1 MKKVISV
8 NSSVDIIIE
17 KLNQKVRTKVKIE
30 DKLGVTEYY
39 FWGDKISQNTFVW
52 DSARNV
58 NNFLRIKGEIVEKDQ
73 ENSEIY
79 LKVINKPSYYVIYAL
94 AVWFVLIALLSRK
107 YFFAIFAVV
116 FVGVAWIVK
125 YKYFDDVVADI
136 KSIVGVCKE

>member
-79 LKVINKPSYYVIYAL
+79 LKVINKPSYYVIYVL
-94 AVWFVLIALLSRK
+94 AVFFVLIALLSSK

-116 FVGVAWIVK
+116 FVVIAWIVK

-136 KSIVGVCKE
+136 NSIVGVCKE

>member
-8 NSSVDIIIE
+8 NSPADITID

-30 DKLGVTEYY
+30 DKLGATDYY
-39 FWGDKISQNTFVW
+39 FWGDKISQNTFAW

-58 NNFLRIKGEIVEKDQ
+58 NNFLRLKGEIVEKDR
-73 ENSEIY
+73 ENSEIH
-79 LKVINKPSYYVIYAL
+79 LKVINKPSYYVIYIL
-94 AVWFVLIALLSRK
+94 AVWFVLIALLSSK

-116 FVGVAWIVK
+116 FVVIAWIVK

-136 KSIVGVCKE
+136 NSIVGVCEE

>member
-30 DKLGVTEYY
+30 DKLRVTEYY

-79 LKVINKPSYYVIYAL
+79 LKVINKPSYYVIYVL
-94 AVWFVLIALLSRK
+94 AVFFVLIALLSSK

-136 KSIVGVCKE
+136 KSIAGVCEE

>member
-8 NSSVDIIIE
+8 NSPADIIIE

-30 DKLGVTEYY
+30 DKLGVTDYY
-39 FWGDKISQNTFVW
+39 FWGEKITQNTFLW

-79 LKVINKPSYYVIYAL
+79 LKVINKPSYYVICAL
-94 AVWFVLIALLSRK
+94 AVWFVLIALLSSK

-136 KSIVGVCKE
+136 NSIVGVREE

>member
-94 AVWFVLIALLSRK
+94 AVWFVLIALLSSK

-136 KSIVGVCKE
+136 KSIVRVCEE

>member
-8 NSSVDIIIE
+8 NSPVDIIIE

-79 LKVINKPSYYVIYAL
+79 LKVINKPSYYVIYVL
-94 AVWFVLIALLSRK
+94 AVFFVLIALLSSK

>member
-79 LKVINKPSYYVIYAL
+79 LKVINKPSYYVIYVL
-94 AVWFVLIALLSRK
+94 AVFFVIIALLSSK

-116 FVGVAWIVK
+116 FVVIAWIVK

-136 KSIVGVCKE
+136 NSIAGVCEE

>member
-8 NSSVDIIIE
+8 NSPADITID

-30 DKLGVTEYY
+30 DKLGVTDYY

-58 NNFLRIKGEIVEKDQ
+58 NNFLRLKGEIVEKDQ
-73 ENSEIY
+73 ENSEIH
-79 LKVINKPSYYVIYAL
+79 LKVINKPSYYVIYIL
-94 AVWFVLIALLSRK
+94 AVFFVLIALLSSK
-107 YFFAIFAVV
+107 YFFAIFAVA

-136 KSIVGVCKE
+136 NSIVGVCKE

>member
-79 LKVINKPSYYVIYAL
+79 LKVINKPSYYVIYVL
-94 AVWFVLIALLSRK
+94 AVFFVLIALLSSK
-107 YFFAIFAVV
+107 YFFAIFAIV

-136 KSIVGVCKE
+136 NSIVGVCEE

>member
-1 MKKVISV
+1 MKKMISV

-17 KLNQKVRTKVKIE
+17 KLNQKVRTKVKME

-79 LKVINKPSYYVIYAL
+79 LKVINKPSYYVIYVL
-94 AVWFVLIALLSRK
+94 AVFFVLIALLSSK

>member
-8 NSSVDIIIE
+8 NSPADITIE

-30 DKLGVTEYY
+30 DKLGVTDYY

-58 NNFLRIKGEIVEKDQ
+58 NNFLRIKGEIVEKDR
-73 ENSEIY
+73 ENLEIH
-79 LKVINKPSYYVIYAL
+79 LKVINKPSYYVIYIL
-94 AVWFVLIALLSRK
+94 AVFFVLIALLSSK